1 MNGKKETRAYGSW
14 SSPVSAAMLAEQVVG
29 IGSPGVDGAMVTWV
43 ESRPSEGGRA
53 VVVGLAPGEQPSELI
68 PASANARTRVHEYGG
83 DSYAMRDGLVVYV
96 EFADQQLYAC
106 DDAQRARRVT
116 DEPETRFAAPQF
128 LPCGDRLVAVAERHG
143 AGREPQNSLVVV
155 DLADGAVR
163 TLASGADFY
172 GVPAVDSRG
181 ERIAWVEWDHPNMPW
196 DTTRLV
202 TARLEGDALVD
213 TQRVAAPED
222 TSSVYPRWIA
232 PGELLFLNDAADYW
246 QPCLWNAHDG
256 SVERVSDYP
265 ADFCE
270 AAWTL
275 TRAPF
280 DVVDGAYYG
289 PAMIDGES
297 HCVRVDLAT
306 GETRLEF
313 ALLTRGGVQSYDQ
326 SYDQP
331 YGGGLLYVGGDRRA
345 PTALIHRRFD
355 GTTRILKR
363 TSDLEVDPAYVSE
376 AEPVS
381 FPTTEGE
388 TAHALYYAPR
398 NPRFAGP
405 PDERPPLLVQS
416 HGGPTAHV
424 QGAFSATI
432 QYWTSRGI
440 GVLDV
445 NYRGSTGYG
454 RRYRNLLR
462 GQWGIYDIDDCV
474 AGARF
479 LVERGDAD
487 AARVA
492 ISGGSAGGFTTI
504 GALTFRDFFTAGV
517 SLFGVSDLEA
527 LAKETHKFE
536 SRYLDSLVGPYPE
549 AASVYRERSPINHTA
564 RLSAPMILFQ
574 GEDDKVV
581 PPAQARSMAD
591 SLRAKGIPVELVLY
605 PGEGHGFR
613 RAENIVRTVETT
625 LAFLGRVYGFTP
637 QP

>member
-1 MNGKKETRAYGSW
+1 MENRAEARPYGSW
-14 SSPVSAAMLAEQVVG
+14 SSPVAAPMLAEQVVG
-29 IGSPGVDGAMVTWV
+29 IGSPGVDGQTVTWL

-53 VVVGLAPGEQPSELI
+53 VVVGAAPGAQPSDLT

-83 DSYAMRDGLVVYV
+83 DAYAVRDGLVLYV
-96 EFADQQLYAC
+96 EFTDQQLYAC
-106 DDAQRARRVT
+106 DDGEHARRVT
-116 DEPETRFAAPQF
+116 DDPDTRFAAPQF
-128 LPCGDRLVAVAERHG
+128 LPGRDALVAVAERHE
-143 AGREPQNSLVVV
+143 AGHEAENSLVLV
-155 DLADGAVR
+155 DLADGTVR

-172 GVPAVDSRG
+172 GVPALDPAG

-202 TARLEGDALVD
+202 TARLADDALAD
-213 TQRVAAPED
+213 PRRVAVPDD
-222 TSSVYPRWIA
+222 TSSVYPRWLDSRS
-232 PGELLFLNDAADYW
+232 LLFLNDAADYW
-246 QPCLWNAHDG
+246 QPYRWDATDG
-256 SVERVSDYP
+256 AVERVTDFA

-275 TRAPF
+275 TPAPY
-280 DVVDGAYYG
+280 DVVDDAYYG
-289 PAMIDGES
+289 PAMIEGES
-297 HCVRVDLAT
+297 HCVRVDLTT
-306 GETRLEF
+306 GETRVEF
-313 ALLTRGGVQSYDQ
+313 PILTRGGVQSFAP
-326 SYDQP
+326 S
-331 YGGGLLYVGGDRRA
+331 GEAGLLYVGGDRGA
-345 PTALIHRRFD
+345 PTALVHRAAD
-355 GTTRILKR
+355 GTRRILKR
-363 TSDLEVDPAYVSE
+363 TSDLEIDPAYVSE
-376 AEPVS
+376 AEPIS
-381 FPTTEGE
+381 FPTTGGE

-398 NPRFAGP
+398 NPVFDGP
-405 PDERPPLLVQS
+405 EGERPPLLVQS

-424 QGAFSATI
+424 QGSFRANI

-462 GQWGIYDIDDCV
+462 GQWGVYDIDDCI

-479 LVERGDAD
+479 LVERGDVD
-487 AARVA
+487 GERVA
-492 ISGGSAGGFTTI
+492 ITGGSAGGFTTI

-536 SRYLDSLVGPYPE
+536 SRYLDSLLGPYPQ
-549 AASVYRERSPINHTA
+549 AAQIYRDRSPIHHTD

-581 PPAQARSMAD
+581 PPAQAQTMAE
-591 SLRAKGIPVELVLY
+591 SLRARGIPVELVLY

-613 RAENIVRTVETT
+613 RAENIIRTVETT
-625 LAFLGRVYGFTP
+625 LVFLGRVYGFTP
-637 QP
+637 AP

>member
-1 MNGKKETRAYGSW
+1 MQQKKETRAYGSW
-14 SSPVSAAMLAEQVVG
+14 SSPVSASMLAEQVVG
-29 IGSPGVDGAMVTWV
+29 IGSPGVDGETVTWL

-53 VVVGLAPGEQPSELI
+53 VVVGAKPGASPAELI
-68 PASANARTRVHEYGG
+68 PATANARTRVHEYGG
-83 DSYAMRDGLVVYV
+83 DSYAVRDGLVVYV

-106 DDAQRARRVT
+106 DDAEHARRIT
-116 DEPETRFAAPQF
+116 DEPHTRFAAPQF
-128 LPCGDRLVAVAERHG
+128 LPGREELVAVAERHA
-143 AGREPQNSLVVV
+143 AGREPENSLVVV
-155 DLADGAVR
+155 ELSRGTVR

-172 GVPAVDSRG
+172 GVPAIDPGG
-181 ERIAWVEWDHPNMPW
+181 ERLAWVEWDHPNMPW
-196 DTTRLV
+196 DATRLL
-202 TARLEGDALVD
+202 TARLDGDGLTDA
-213 TQRVAAPED
+213 RRIEMPEE
-222 TSSVYPRWIA
+222 TSSVYPRWVG
-232 PGELLFLNDAADYW
+232 PDELLFLNDAADFW
-246 QPCLWNAHDG
+246 QPYRWTAADG
-256 SVERVSDYP
+256 AVERVTDFA

-275 TRAPF
+275 TQAPF
-280 DVVDGAYYG
+280 AVVGDAYYG

-297 HCVRVDLAT
+297 HCARIDLAT
-306 GETRLEF
+306 GRTRVEF
-313 ALLTRGGVQSYDQ
+313 PILTRGGVQ
-326 SYDQP
+326 P
-331 YGGGLLYVGGDRRA
+331 YGPSGNAGLLYVGGDRRA
-345 PTALIHRRFD
+345 PSALIHRTAD

-363 TSDLEVDPAYVSE
+363 ASDLDVDPAYVSE

-381 FPTTEGE
+381 FPTTGGE
-388 TAHALYYAPR
+388 TAYALYYAPR

-405 PDERPPLLVQS
+405 NDERPPLLVQS

-424 QGAFSATI
+424 QGSFRAAI

-462 GQWGIYDIDDCV
+462 GRWGVYDIDDCI

-479 LVERGDAD
+479 LVERGDVD
-487 AARVA
+487 GARVA

-536 SRYLDSLVGPYPE
+536 SRYLDSLVGPYPQ

-564 RLSAPMILFQ
+564 GLSAPMILFQ

-581 PPAQARSMAD
+581 PPSQARSMAD
-591 SLRAKGIPVELVLY
+591 SLRAKGIPVELVVY

-613 RAENIVRTVETT
+613 RAENIIRTVETT
-625 LAFLGRVYGFTP
+625 LAFLGRVYGFTSAP
-637 QP
+637 

>member
-1 MNGKKETRAYGSW
+1 MQDTKEVRAYGSW
-14 SSPVSAAMLAEQVVG
+14 SSPISASMLAEQVVG
-29 IGSPGVDGAMVTWV
+29 IGSPGVDGETVTWL
-43 ESRPSEGGRA
+43 ETRPSEGGRA
-53 VVVGLAPGEQPSELI
+53 VVVGIGPDGRPRDLI
-68 PASANARTRVHEYGG
+68 PADANARTRVHEYGG
-83 DSYAMRDGLVVYV
+83 DSYAVRDGLVVYA
-96 EFADQQLYAC
+96 EFTDQQLYIC
-106 DDAQRARRVT
+106 DDAGKTRRVT
-116 DEPETRFAAPQF
+116 DEPETRFAVPRF
-128 LPCGDRLVAVAERHG
+128 LPGRDAMVAVAERHT
-143 AGREPQNSLVVV
+143 AGREPENSLVLVE
-155 DLADGAVR
+155 LASGAVH

-172 GVPAVDSRG
+172 GVPALTAEGD
-181 ERIAWVEWDHPNMPW
+181 RIAWVEWDHPNMPW
-196 DTTRLV
+196 DETRLLA
-202 TARLEGDALVD
+202 ARLVGDALVD
-213 TQRVAAPED
+213 AQPVPVPPE
-222 TSSVYPRWIA
+222 TSSVYPRWLDSRS
-232 PGELLFLNDAADYW
+232 LLFLNDAADYW
-246 QPCLWNAHDG
+246 QPYRWVAPG
-256 SVERVSDYP
+256 GPPERLSDYP

-275 TRAPF
+275 TGPPY
-280 DVVDGAYYG
+280 DVLDGDYVG
-289 PAMIDGES
+289 PVMVDGES
-297 HCVRVDLAT
+297 HCARVGLAT
-306 GETRLEF
+306 GETRVEF
-313 ALLTRGGVQSYDQ
+313 PILTRGGVLAYEHSGDG
-326 SYDQP
+326 S
-331 YGGGLLYVGGDRRA
+331 LLYVGGDRSE
-345 PTALIHRRFD
+345 PTALIHRTAD
-355 GTTRILKR
+355 GEVRALKR
-363 TSDLEVDPAYVSE
+363 TSDLRIDPAYVSE
-376 AEPVS
+376 AEPIS
-381 FPTTEGE
+381 FPTTGGE
-388 TAHALYYAPR
+388 TAHALYYAPQ
-398 NPRFAGP
+398 NPGFVGPAG
-405 PDERPPLLVQS
+405 ERPPLLVQS

-424 QGAFSATI
+424 QGSFRASI

-462 GQWGIYDIDDCV
+462 GQWGVYDIDDCI

-487 AARVA
+487 AKRVA

-549 AASVYRERSPINHTA
+549 AASVYRERSPINHTE

-574 GEDDKVV
+574 GEEDKVV

-591 SLRAKGIPVELVLY
+591 SLREKGVAVELVLY

-637 QP
+637 ADS